1 MKRILTLALTA
12 TLAFAT
18 VTPVIAIEGDG
29 FTAPVTNETAT
40 VAVEVVTTSPIVV
53 SPANDPNVV
62 CVIVNDSVVDAKDTV
77 EIIDGTSYVS
87 FWPVVK
93 ALYPDA
99 TLTRSAYGSVLTVSS
114 ASLNME
120 ISLGA
125 TYLVANGRYLTL
137 DRAVTGIGDTLLLP
151 ARTLGAIV
159 GADVSWDNIG
169 KNVVFT
175 VNSNGPIASADVAY
189 NAEDLYWL
197 SHIIYAEAGN
207 QPLDGKIAVG
217 NVVLNRVASS
227 QFPNSV
233 KSVVYQSGQFTPV
246 ANGTIYLE
254 PNAESV
260 KAAKLCL
267 DGANTVGNALFF
279 INPKTSRSS
288 WVARNRTLLTVIAEH
303 AFYA

>member
-137 DRAVTGIGDTLLLP
+137 DRAVTGVGDTLLLP

-207 QPLDGKIAVG
+207 QPLEGKIAVG